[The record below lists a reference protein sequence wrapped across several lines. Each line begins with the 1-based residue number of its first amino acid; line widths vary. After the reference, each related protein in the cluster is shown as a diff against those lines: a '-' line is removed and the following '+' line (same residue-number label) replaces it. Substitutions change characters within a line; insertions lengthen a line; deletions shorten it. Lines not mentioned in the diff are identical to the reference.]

1 MKTKPK
7 EGVLILECL
16 SKSDPGSE
24 DKFLSHLFS
33 LMNVPH
39 QYIEVHTRYQ
49 MLALLK
55 KSPYKIIHITT
66 HGSVNDEDKFLGF
79 WTKDGKVSEELLI
92 PLSEKLD
99 GYTIISTACM
109 SASEEFRNDFISIT
123 LCDYFIAPTGS
134 PYFFDS
140 VFFSHIFYHKYFIN
154 KKNIKLILKDY
165 NKRYKNP
172 HGFCLLSFDDF
183 IEKILED

>member
-7 EGVLILECL
+7 KGVLILECL
-16 SKSDPGSE
+16 SESDPGSE
-24 DKFLSHLFS
+24 GKFLSHLFS

-79 WTKDGKVSEELLI
+79 WTKDGTITKELLD
-92 PLSEKLD
+92 PLNGKLD
-99 GYTIISTACM
+99 GHTIVSTACM
-109 SASEEFRNDFISIT
+109 SADKTFREEFISNT
-123 LCDYFIAPTGS
+123 LCDFFIAPTGS
-134 PYFFDS
+134 PKFHNS
-140 VFFSHIFYHKYFIN
+140 VFFSHIFYQKHFILHKDVET
-154 KKNIKLILKDY
+154 ILTEY
-165 NKRYKNP
+165 NEQYKNP
-172 HGFCLLSFDDF
+172 HDFSLLSFDDF
-183 IEKILED
+183 VEDIFD